1 VTGEE
6 TFKNLVQFIN
16 SLTEEQ
22 IDTKREG
29 LTEEQKAIFDI
40 LRKPAL
46 SECDKKKIKEIAIE
60 LLAELKVD
68 KLKVLQWADKSVTAA
83 AVFNVVSKT
92 LFKLM
97 PYPTYETDDIDVK
110 TNLVYA
116 HLKKQYYG
124 DGMSIYGPY

>member
-1 VTGEE
+1 MTGEE

>member
-1 VTGEE
+1 MTGEE

-68 KLKVLQWADKSVTAA
+68 KLKVEQWADKSVTAA
-83 AVFNVVSKT
+83 AVFNAVSKT
-92 LFKLM
+92 LFELM
-97 PYPTYETDDIDVK
+97 PYPTYETDDIDLK